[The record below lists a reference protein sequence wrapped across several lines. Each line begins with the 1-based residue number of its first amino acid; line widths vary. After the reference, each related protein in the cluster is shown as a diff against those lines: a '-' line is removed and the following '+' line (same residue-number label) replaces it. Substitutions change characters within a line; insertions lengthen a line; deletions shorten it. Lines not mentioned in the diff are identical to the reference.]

1 MTTRS
6 SVRARRAFANTAV
19 AAALLMVPAL
29 CYAQDPGPAPPAPP
43 GFAPQPPPPQG
54 EPFLPPP
61 PPQPGYPQQGAPG
74 YPQQGYPPDYSG
86 QGPALPG
93 AQPKTYRDLPE
104 TLPYEEGDPVP
115 YGYRPDTRIRKGLVI
130 GGAVTLGSLYLISA
144 SFGSLA
150 TDVSSSGDD
159 YRPLYVPVLG
169 PFITINT
176 ADSRG
181 SGTFFLLI
189 DGVGQ
194 SAGLAM
200 LIAGLAA
207 PKSVLVRN
215 DIAEVHLSPVVV
227 GDGQL
232 GLGFAGTM

>member
-1 MTTRS
+1 M
-6 SVRARRAFANTAV
+6 AL
-19 AAALLMVPAL
+19 ALLVSPAL
-29 CYAQDPGPAPPAPP
+29 AFAQDPGPAPPAPP
-43 GFAPQPPPPQG
+43 GFAPQPPPPEG
-54 EPFLPPP
+54 APFLPPP
-61 PPQPGYPQQGAPG
+61 PAQPGYPQQGAPG
-74 YPQQGYPPDYSG
+74 YPQDYSG

-93 AQPKTYRDLPE
+93 AQPKSFRDMPE

-115 YGYRPDTRIRKGLVI
+115 YGYRPDTRIRRGLVI
-130 GGAVTLGSLYLISA
+130 GGAVTLGSLYLMSA

-150 TDVSSSGDD
+150 SDVDSGSDD
-159 YRPLYVPVLG
+159 YTPLYVPVLG

-176 ADSRG
+176 ANSRG
-181 SGTFFLLI
+181 SGTFFLLM

-207 PKSVLVRN
+207 PQSVLVRN
-215 DIAEVHLSPVVV
+215 DIAEVRLSPVAV

-232 GLGFAGTM
+232 GIGIAGTM